1 MSSRRHCVPTADS
14 RNTLLRLAMCSAG
27 QESHA
32 NRVLRSLRK
41 EVLLSRQRRLLDA
54 AGDEDTAGDRL
65 QLQHLEKQIDRKQG
79 IIAALAT
86 LTLLLSVVINEICS
100 SVDYLDD
107 VADEPP
113 EFQRWAQ
120 LDASVRPARSCSGAS
135 PLKWAQ
141 TLMTLV
147 LAYLIIIRTILN
159 AQRRDMHARMLDN
172 RSAHIKPGGARAH
185 NVYHA
190 TRLRGRVAALLSLS
204 ATKKSIL
211 LVQLAVTALRCASG
225 L

>member
-1 MSSRRHCVPTADS
+1 
-14 RNTLLRLAMCSAG
+14 MCSAG

-32 NRVLRSLRK
+32 NRALRSLWK
-41 EVLLSRQRRLLDA
+41 QVLLSRQRRLLDA
-54 AGDEDTAGDRL
+54 AGDEESEGDRL

-120 LDASVRPARSCSGAS
+120 LDASVRPARSCNGAS

-147 LAYLIIIRTILN
+147 LAYLIIIRTIMN
-159 AQRRDMHARMLDN
+159 AQRRKLHALMLDN
-172 RSAHIKPGGARAH
+172 RSAHIKPGGAGAH
-185 NVYHA
+185 NVSHPN
-190 TRLRGRVAALLSLS
+190 RLRVRVASLLSLS
-204 ATKKSIL
+204 ATKKCIL
-211 LVQLAVTALRCASG
+211 LVQLAVTALRSASG